1 MSVIHASGLGSFAGT
16 EGWVAAGIGVC
27 SCWNRVD
34 TPLASVR
41 TFEIRV
47 RVVEK
52 DDTDIPSVVRVDHTG
67 ANVDKKLPGETRSR
81 R

>member
-1 MSVIHASGLGSFAGT
+1 MPRGWGQSPGRKGGLLPALVRVPV
-16 EGWVAAGIGVC
+16 E
-27 SCWNRVD
+27 RVD

>member
-1 MSVIHASGLGSFAGT
+1 MPRGWGQSPGRKGGLLPALVRVPVGK
-16 EGWVAAGIGVC
+16 
-27 SCWNRVD
+27 RVD